1 MAKNSV
7 RDFDATA
14 ANNTDI
20 QSVDI
25 SEGCAPSGINNA
37 IRELMTDLKNVSSGA
52 IALETPSAD
61 SMTVTG
67 DLTVDTNTLK
77 VDSTNNRVGVANA
90 SPSVELDVTGAAAI
104 SGDLTVDT
112 STLKVDSTNNRVGI
126 NQASPEALLHILGQA
141 ARILI
146 EDSDDA
152 GTTGID
158 FKNGSGDLEAEIL
171 CGTNNLQFHTEET
184 ERVRISSDGV
194 GIEDILY
201 HLDNTGTKIRFPSN
215 NTIAFETSGGERGR
229 FSSGGSFFV
238 GLTSGDPSTSVFGA
252 VIKSNNQVLFS
263 RDVTGA
269 QPTLRVFGNAGEAR
283 VQGDG
288 DLQNTNN
295 NYGAIS
301 DETLKQDIVDAASQW
316 DDIKDIR
323 VRKFRL
329 KDNPEGALQIGV
341 IAQELEASGINGLVK
356 EVNLNEEEDNEE
368 TVKSVKYSILYMK
381 AVKALQEAMERI
393 EALEARVTTLEG

>member
-126 NQASPEALLHILGQA
+126 ANASPAVEL
-141 ARILI
+141 
-146 EDSDDA
+146 DV
-152 GTTGID
+152 TGSASI
-158 FKNGSGDLEAEIL
+158 SGDLTIAHAIVHS
-171 CGTNNLQFHTEET
+171 GDT
-184 ERVRISSDGV
+184 D
-194 GIEDILY
+194 
-201 HLDNTGTKIRFPSN
+201 TKIRFPSN
-215 NTIAFETSGGERGR
+215 NTIAFEAAGGERGR

-238 GLTSGDPSTSVFGA
+238 GTTANPSTTNFGHKLTA
-252 VIKSNNQVLFS
+252 NGEFRHFKDSSATAEVG
-263 RDVTGA
+263 RAG
-269 QPTLRVFGNAGEAR
+269 GNAGLFLVR
-283 VQGDG
+283 GDG
-288 DLQNTNN
+288 DLENTNN
-295 NYGAIS
+295 RYSGIS
-301 DETLKQDIVDAASQW
+301 DQNLKENIVDASSQW
-316 DDIKDIR
+316 DDIKAVR
-323 VRKFRL
+323 VRKYSL
-329 KDNPEGALQIGV
+329 IEKGLDAPDSIGV
-341 IAQELEASGINGLVK
+341 IAQELEASDMGGLVK
-356 EVNLNEEEDNEE
+356 DVDEGYK
-368 TVKSVKYSILYMK
+368 TVAYSVLYMK

>member
-1 MAKNSV
+1 MAQHDYVIDNQSFPATRTDLNNLFQAIASTNSGTSAPSTTYANQLWYDTTNNKIYIRNEDNDAWIQLFV
-7 RDFDATA
+7 LDQSGDVVSQIDATA
-14 ANNTDI
+14 VNI
-20 QSVDI
+20 
-25 SEGCAPSGINNA
+25 
-37 IRELMTDLKNVSSGA
+37 
-52 IALETPSAD
+52 
-61 SMTVTG
+61 TG
-67 DLTVDTNTLK
+67 DLTIAD
-77 VDSTNNRVGVANA
+77 
-90 SPSVELDVTGAAAI
+90 AI
-104 SGDLTVDT
+104 VHSGDTD
-112 STLKVDSTNNRVGI
+112 
-126 NQASPEALLHILGQA
+126 
-141 ARILI
+141 
-146 EDSDDA
+146 
-152 GTTGID
+152 
-158 FKNGSGDLEAEIL
+158 
-171 CGTNNLQFHTEET
+171 
-184 ERVRISSDGV
+184 
-194 GIEDILY
+194 
-201 HLDNTGTKIRFPSN
+201 TKIRFPAAD
-215 NTIAFETSGGERGR
+215 TIAFETSGGERGR

>member
-201 HLDNTGTKIRFPSN
+201 HLDKTGTGIRFPSN
-215 NTIAFETSGGERGR
+215 NTIAFETSSGERGR

-238 GLTSGDPSTSVFGA
+238 ATTSDPSASNFGLKLA
-252 VIKSNNQVLFS
+252 GSGQFSNYRN
-263 RDVTGA
+263 TGA
-269 QPTLRVFGNAGEAR
+269 GGEVTRHGGTAGIFLTR
-283 VQGDG
+283 GDG
-288 DLQNTNN
+288 DAENTNN
-295 NYGAIS
+295 RYSGIS
-301 DETLKQDIVDAASQW
+301 DQNLKENIVDAPSQW
-316 DDIKDIR
+316 DDIKAVR
-323 VRKFRL
+323 VRKYSL
-329 KDNPEGALQIGV
+329 IEKGLDAPDSIGV
-341 IAQELEASGINGLVK
+341 IAQELEASDMGGLVK
-356 EVNLNEEEDNEE
+356 DVDEGYK
-368 TVKSVKYSILYMK
+368 TVAYSVLYMK

-393 EALEARVTTLEG
+393 EVLEARVTTLEG

>member
-229 FSSGGSFFV
+229 FSSGGSLFI
-238 GLTSGDPSTSVFGA
+238 GTTSDPSASNFGLKLA
-252 VIKSNNQVLFS
+252 GSGQFSNYRN
-263 RDVTGA
+263 TGA
-269 QPTLRVFGNAGEAR
+269 GGEVTRHGGTAGIFLTR
-283 VQGDG
+283 GDG
-288 DLQNTNN
+288 DAENTNN
-295 NYGAIS
+295 RYSGIS
-301 DETLKQDIVDAASQW
+301 DQNLKENIVDAPSQW
-316 DDIKDIR
+316 DDIKAVR
-323 VRKFRL
+323 VRKYSL
-329 KDNPEGALQIGV
+329 IEKGLDAPDSIGV
-341 IAQELEASGINGLVK
+341 IAQELEASDMGGLVK
-356 EVNLNEEEDNEE
+356 DVDEGYK
-368 TVKSVKYSILYMK
+368 TVAYSVLYMK

-393 EALEARVTTLEG
+393 EVLEARVTTLEG

>member
-229 FSSGGSFFV
+229 FSSGGSLFIAT
-238 GLTSGDPSTSVFGA
+238 TSDPSASNFGLKLA
-252 VIKSNNQVLFS
+252 GSGQFSNYRN
-263 RDVTGA
+263 TGA
-269 QPTLRVFGNAGEAR
+269 GGEVTRHGGTAGIFLTR
-283 VQGDG
+283 GDG
-288 DLQNTNN
+288 DAENTNN
-295 NYGAIS
+295 RYSGIS
-301 DETLKQDIVDAASQW
+301 DQNLKENIVDAPSQW
-316 DDIKDIR
+316 DDIKAVR
-323 VRKFRL
+323 VRKYSL
-329 KDNPEGALQIGV
+329 IEKGLDAPDSIGV
-341 IAQELEASGINGLVK
+341 IAQELEASDMGGLVK
-356 EVNLNEEEDNEE
+356 DVDEGYK
-368 TVKSVKYSILYMK
+368 TVAYSVLYMK

-393 EALEARVTTLEG
+393 EVLEARVTTLEG